1 MLLNYRKAGD
11 KARGHIIFIFLDEW
25 LGDEPRNRRV
35 AIKKASRTLNAS
47 VQGDYTDKPIKGKDS
62 EGR

>member
-11 KARGHIIFIFLDEW
+11 KARGHIFIFLDEW
-25 LGDEPRNRRV
+25 LGDEPRNRRA
-35 AIKKASRTLNAS
+35 AIEKPNRTLNAS
-47 VQGDYTDKPIKGKDS
+47 VQGDYADKPIKGKHS